1 MVFFCTLFQFWVTGG
16 LGSSPT
22 STDLIDEHGST
33 PGVELP
39 RNIGEHCMTY
49 MNGTHGIILGGGSG
63 NGHKTLMVELS
74 NFQFTEGPLMNVYRA
89 EHACSYFHAPNG
101 TNYVIVAGGGSAS
114 DKTEILNVDDVEL
127 GWYYGKKYEINVQSM
142 K

>member
-1 MVFFCTLFQFWVTGG
+1 MTGG
-16 LGSSPT
+16 GNP
-22 STDLIDEHGST
+22 STDLIDKHGST

-39 RNIGEHCMTY
+39 QSFGEHCMTY
-49 MNGTHGIILGGGSG
+49 MNDTHGIILGGLYG
-63 NGHKTLMVELS
+63 NGRKTLMVELS

-101 TNYVIVAGGGSAS
+101 TNYVIVAGGSDGSSMS

-127 GWYYGKKYEINVQSM
+127 GWYYGKKYEINIQSM
-142 K
+142 KSC

>member
-1 MVFFCTLFQFWVTGG
+1 MVGG
-16 LGSSPT
+16 GNP

-39 RNIGEHCMTY
+39 QSFGEHCMTY
-49 MNGTHGIILGGGSG
+49 MNDTHGIILGGLYG
-63 NGHKTLMVELS
+63 NGRKTLMVELS

-101 TNYVIVAGGGSAS
+101 TNYVIVAGPS

-142 K
+142 KSC

>member
-1 MVFFCTLFQFWVTGG
+1 
-16 LGSSPT
+16 
-22 STDLIDEHGST
+22 
-33 PGVELP
+33 
-39 RNIGEHCMTY
+39 MTY
-49 MNGTHGIILGGGSG
+49 MNDTHAILLGGGSG
-63 NGHKTLMVELS
+63 HGHKTSMVELS

-101 TNYVIVAGGGSAS
+101 TNYVIVAGPS

>member
-1 MVFFCTLFQFWVTGG
+1 MTGG

-39 RNIGEHCMTY
+39 QSFGEHCMTY
-49 MNGTHGIILGGGSG
+49 MNDTHGIILGGLYG
-63 NGHKTLMVELS
+63 NGRKTLMVELS
-74 NFQFTEGPLMNVYRA
+74 NFQFTEGPLMNEYRA
-89 EHACSYFHAPNG
+89 EHACSYFHSPNG
-101 TNYVIVAGGGSAS
+101 TNYVIVSGGSSASYPIS